1 MAPPV
6 TQPRQS
12 LLPFLVGGAAL
23 CLGVGVGLFTIKSC
37 SAPPAPLLPPMS
49 SSVTLVR
56 PTPDV
61 LLAVRDLARL
71 ESASFHMERVIDLSD
86 KQSKLWGLV
95 TTEDAILLVAVAEIS
110 AGIDLQKLTRADV
123 VVDPARRTARIQL
136 PAPELLHAALD
147 NEKTYVHSRKTGTL
161 ADRRENLEARARKEA
176 ARTLVEA
183 ARQAGLLNRAAD
195 NARRTVEAL
204 VHSLGYDRVEVTVR
218 SPNEPAPA
226 ATLEPAPA
234 ATLR

>member
-6 TQPRQS
+6 AQPRQS

-23 CLGVGVGLFTIKSC
+23 CLGVGVGLFAIKSC
-37 SAPPAPLLPPMS
+37 SAPPAPLLPPLS

-161 ADRRENLEARARKEA
+161 ADRRENLEARARAEA
-176 ARTLVEA
+176 ERTLVEA

-195 NARRTVEAL
+195 NGRRTVEAL

-218 SPNEPAPA
+218 SPNEPAPTS
-226 ATLEPAPA
+226 TLEPAP
-234 ATLR
+234 TSTPH